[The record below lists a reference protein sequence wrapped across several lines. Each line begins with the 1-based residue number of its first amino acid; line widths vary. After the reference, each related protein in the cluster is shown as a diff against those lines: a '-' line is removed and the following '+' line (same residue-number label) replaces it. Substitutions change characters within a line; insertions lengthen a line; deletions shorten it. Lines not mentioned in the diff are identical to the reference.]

1 MAFPLAALFPIMTAI
16 TKSPYFLEKIIAFWF
31 KCMKWVAL
39 GRLYMVGAMSD
50 TQTSMGT
57 GHML

>member
-1 MAFPLAALFPIMTAI
+1 MTAI

-31 KCMKWVAL
+31 AECMKRVAL
-39 GRLYMVGAMSD
+39 GRLYMVGAMSN
-50 TQTSMGT
+50 THTSMGT